1 MCRTMHRHLCQKYLN
16 FNSNR
21 KFPIYYCTAQI
32 FIYNLAISTQ
42 SHQEKVNIN
51 LNVIWIKLNNR
62 FLPAF
67 NHLPLTH
74 SGCLTCQMV
83 ISGLK
88 WAFKLLFRL
97 GLELLQLRV
106 DQKFRKTFGSH
117 QLCGVLPGRKK
128 EKVFQKHLL
137 LMKMRFLFY
146 IF

>member
-1 MCRTMHRHLCQKYLN
+1 MCRTVHRNLCQKYLN

-106 DQKFRKTFGSH
+106 DQKFRKT
-117 QLCGVLPGRKK
+117 LVLTNFAVFCQGEKRKK
-128 EKVFQKHLL
+128 SF
-137 LMKMRFLFY
+137 KMFY
-146 IF
+146 YRWR